1 MQSTDELH
9 HHSQD
14 LLEVADVLNKAVTA
28 VPAEAL
34 QESQYLKDMHQGLQ
48 LTETQLLKVFGMHQT
63 WVIYIWLAIRCL
75 ESMVWYRK
83 IQLVKNLTQTN
94 MTPSSRFVPLFDSNG
109 L

>member
-1 MQSTDELH
+1 MQSIELH
-9 HHSQD
+9 HRSQD

-83 IQLVKNLTQTN
+83 IQLVKSLTQTN
-94 MTPSSRFVPLFDSNG
+94 MTPSSRFVP
-109 L
+109 